1 MSASN
6 LSSGVAA
13 SPMRME
19 QTIYPRFRWFM
30 LVTVTF
36 GYFAAGV
43 FLIIFA
49 PILGVAAQEFGI
61 TIGEATLLLIT
72 TFVFS
77 NAVATIASGPLIDR
91 FGVRPCIIL
100 GGVLTVLAALS
111 IPLLGGSL
119 SGVVAMRVLLGLGFG
134 PVSACVSA
142 VAARWFPPPERG
154 LVAGVQGS
162 GIALG
167 IALTFG
173 AMPAALQAYHGN
185 WRAGM
190 SWFVIVAVIGLVLCL
205 LTLLGKEPAPAG
217 THATDAGDFKLA
229 LRQPAFYLGAASM
242 LGFAWIMNAF
252 NSLTPAYLSVPA
264 PLGIGM
270 GLMTAGKLM
279 AGVQLGMIIGS
290 VVAGV
295 LVGKV
300 FKGNARPVLV
310 VGFLFAAVFMFSVKF
325 PFVNGNSTVLALC
338 LFLAGFFESFIAP
351 GVSTFIAVH
360 YPYQIVGR
368 VFAISFGLCLFGGTI
383 GVAVGGTILHY
394 TNSFQWPI
402 TVVGLVAV
410 IGVLVSAL
418 LKPPAAFAGR
428 H

>member
-1 MSASN
+1 
-6 LSSGVAA
+6 
-13 SPMRME
+13 
-19 QTIYPRFRWFM
+19 M
-30 LVTVTF
+30 LATVTF

-72 TFVFS
+72 TFVFA

-91 FGVRPCIIL
+91 IGVRPCIIA
-100 GGVLTVLAALS
+100 GGILTVLAALS
-111 IPLLGGSL
+111 MPVLGGSL
-119 SGVVAMRVLLGLGFG
+119 VGVVTMRVLLGVGFG
-134 PVSACVSA
+134 PISACVSA

-167 IALTFG
+167 IGLTFG
-173 AMPAALQAYHGN
+173 AMPAAMQAYHGN

-190 SWFVIVAVIGLVLCL
+190 SWFAIIALIGLVLCL
-205 LTLLGKEPAPAG
+205 LTLLRKEPVVAEPATG
-217 THATDAGDFKLA
+217 QGGAASDFKLA
-229 LRQPAFYLGAASM
+229 LRQPAFYIGAASM

-252 NSLTPAYLSVPA
+252 NSLTPAYLAVPA

-270 GLMTAGKLM
+270 GSMAAGKLM

-310 VGFLFAAVFMFSVKF
+310 VGFLFAAVFMLSVRF

-402 TVVGLVAV
+402 TVVSLVAL
-410 IGVLVSAL
+410 IGVVVSAL

-428 H
+428 N